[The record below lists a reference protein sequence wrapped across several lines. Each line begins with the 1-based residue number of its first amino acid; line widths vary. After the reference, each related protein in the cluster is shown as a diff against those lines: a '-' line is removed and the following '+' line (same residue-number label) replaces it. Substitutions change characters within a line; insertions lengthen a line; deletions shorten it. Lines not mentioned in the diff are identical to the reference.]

1 MDKKEED
8 PGSPMDTHR
17 SLTLNPHEALLTDLL
32 MLLQLLLRTEG
43 LPTVASG
50 TPILLTDPMIY
61 VVP

>member
-32 MLLQLLLRTEG
+32 MLLQLLLRT
-43 LPTVASG
+43 
-50 TPILLTDPMIY
+50 
-61 VVP
+61 